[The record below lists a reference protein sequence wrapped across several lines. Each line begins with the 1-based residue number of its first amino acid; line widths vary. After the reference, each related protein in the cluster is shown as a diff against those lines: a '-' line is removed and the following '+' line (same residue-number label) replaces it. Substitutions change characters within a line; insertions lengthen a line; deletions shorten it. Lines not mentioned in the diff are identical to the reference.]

1 MTIVDVIGSAG
12 VLLLLIAYFL
22 HSTGYLEGD
31 GLPYIVMN
39 IAGAGLACLASI
51 LLKYMPF
58 VILEAAW
65 TGVSIFALIKYIK
78 AGTKV

>member
-1 MTIVDVIGSAG
+1 MAMIDVIGTVG

-22 HSTGYLEGD
+22 HSTGYVERD
-31 GLPYIVMN
+31 GLPYILMN

-65 TGVSIFALIKYIK
+65 TGVSIFALMKHLNIRNRK
-78 AGTKV
+78 